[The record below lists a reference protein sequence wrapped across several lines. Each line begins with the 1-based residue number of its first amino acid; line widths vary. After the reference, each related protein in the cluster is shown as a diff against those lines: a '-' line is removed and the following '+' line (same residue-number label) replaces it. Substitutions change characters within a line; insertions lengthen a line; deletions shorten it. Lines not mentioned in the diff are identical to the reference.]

1 MKAINI
7 KDIKILNIYFANNEM
22 ITFGEYSIDKFL
34 FEENNVI
41 LDLKL
46 GEDIKYKPLQYENPL
61 DRIHC
66 RKDIIEISCL
76 LKNNDTIEIKPK
88 WEDEESPYIMSDE
101 NGYQTSTRE
110 NLSKIHIEISSKE
123 ILNKNKILLLTQIN
137 EDGLY
142 RDIQTNEILVINK
155 GNFDNMTID
164 MIKHTFEK
172 IA

>member
-1 MKAINI
+1 
-7 KDIKILNIYFANNEM
+7 
-22 ITFGEYSIDKFL
+22 
-34 FEENNVI
+34 
-41 LDLKL
+41 
-46 GEDIKYKPLQYENPL
+46 
-61 DRIHC
+61 
-66 RKDIIEISCL
+66 
-76 LKNNDTIEIKPK
+76 
-88 WEDEESPYIMSDE
+88 MSDE

-123 ILNKNKILLLTQIN
+123 ILNKNEILSLTQIN